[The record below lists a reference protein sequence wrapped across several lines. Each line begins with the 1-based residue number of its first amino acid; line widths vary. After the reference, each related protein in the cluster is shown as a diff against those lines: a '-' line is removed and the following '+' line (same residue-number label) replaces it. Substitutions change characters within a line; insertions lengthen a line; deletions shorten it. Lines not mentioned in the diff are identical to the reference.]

1 MNNAKAI
8 YKSDES
14 AEQEA
19 VFQWAALNSGK
30 YPELQFM
37 YHVAN
42 EGKRTARY
50 GAELKRMGL
59 KNGVPDI
66 CLPVPRGNYH
76 GLYIEMKVGRNTPTD
91 SQAKYLE
98 FLTAQGY
105 CAVWCIGAVN
115 AINIIKAYL
124 KGEYYR
130 DKENRLDSAEP

>member
-8 YKSDES
+8 YKPDET

-19 VFQWAALNSGK
+19 VFQWAAFNSGK
-30 YPELQFM
+30 YPELEFM

-91 SQAKYLE
+91 AQAKYLN

-105 CAVWCIGAVN
+105 CAVWCIGADN

>member
-8 YKSDES
+8 YKPDES

-30 YPELQFM
+30 YPELEFM

-66 CLPVPRGNYH
+66 CLPAPRGNYH
-76 GLYIEMKVGRNTPTD
+76 GLYIEMKVGRNTPTA
-91 SQAKYLE
+91 SQAKYLG

-105 CAVWCIGAVN
+105 CAVWCIGADN

-124 KGEYYR
+124 KGEFYR